1 MKNYKIGLTDDH
13 VLFAE
18 GISNIIANKPN
29 MELCFIASSSNM
41 LFEKLKEFTIDFL
54 LLDVNLP
61 PHNGIDILQQL
72 KKEQPLLKIMILSMY
87 QPMDI
92 GVTLDN
98 FKGDA
103 YVLKISGKE
112 IFEEALE
119 SMKSDKPYFDP
130 NIVHLNPLQDAFTN
144 QLKLSKREKEII
156 SLIAIG
162 KTTKEIAAMLFLSE
176 LTIKTHRKNISEKLG
191 TRGMADLIA
200 KSFQLNK
207 K

>member
-29 MELCFIASSSNM
+29 MELSFIASSVNQ
-41 LFEKLKEFTIDFL
+41 LFEKLEQHNIDFL

-61 PHNGIDILQQL
+61 PHNGIDILNRL
-72 KKEQPLLKIMILSMY
+72 KKEKPQLKVMILSMY

-92 GVTLDN
+92 GITIDN

-112 IFEEALE
+112 ILNEALE
-119 SMKSDKPYFDP
+119 SLKSDKPFFDP

-156 SLIAIG
+156 ALIAIG
-162 KTTKEIAAMLFLSE
+162 KTTKEIASMLFLSE

-191 TRGMADLIA
+191 TKGMADLIV
-200 KSFQLNK
+200 KSFQMNK

>member
-1 MKNYKIGLTDDH
+1 MQNYKIGLTDDH

-29 MELCFIASSSNM
+29 MELSFIASSANQ
-41 LFEKLKEFTIDFL
+41 LFEKLKDSRIDFL

-61 PHNGIDILQQL
+61 PHNGIDILHQL
-72 KKEQPLLKIMILSMY
+72 KNEQPKLKIMILSMY

-112 IFEEALE
+112 ILEEALE
-119 SMKSDKPYFDP
+119 SMKSDKLYFDP

-156 SLIAIG
+156 SLIAMG
-162 KTTKEIAAMLFLSE
+162 KTTKEIASMLFLSE

-191 TRGMADLIA
+191 TKGMADLIV
-200 KSFQLNK
+200 KSFQMNK

>member
-29 MELCFIASSSNM
+29 MELSFIASSVHQ
-41 LFEKLKEFTIDFL
+41 LFEKLQEHNIDFL

-61 PHNGIDILQQL
+61 PHNGIDVLHQL
-72 KKEQPLLKIMILSMY
+72 KKEKPQLKVMILSMY

-92 GVTLDN
+92 GITLDN

-112 IFEEALE
+112 ILEEALE
-119 SMKSDKPYFDP
+119 CMKVDKQYFDP
-130 NIVHLNPLQDAFTN
+130 NIVHINPLQDAFTN

-162 KTTKEIAAMLFLSE
+162 KTTKEIASMLFLSE

-191 TRGMADLIA
+191 TRGMADLIV
-200 KSFQLNK
+200 KSFRMNK